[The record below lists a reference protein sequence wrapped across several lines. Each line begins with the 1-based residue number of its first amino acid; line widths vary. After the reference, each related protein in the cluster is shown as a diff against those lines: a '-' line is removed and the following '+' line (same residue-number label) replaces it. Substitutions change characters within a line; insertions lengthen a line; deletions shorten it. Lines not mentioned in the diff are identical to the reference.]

1 MNCESQKLLNEINIL
16 DFAVREINLFL
27 DTHPCHQEAMRFF
40 TYYNRLKKEKT
51 KEFASLYG
59 PLTLDEAKQTGSEFL
74 WTVQPWPWEG
84 GME

>member
-1 MNCESQKLLNEINIL
+1 MLVSSVQQSDSAI
-16 DFAVREINLFL
+16 
-27 DTHPCHQEAMRFF
+27 DTYIHMC
-40 TYYNRLKKEKT
+40 YVKKKYNRLKKEKM
-51 KEFASLYG
+51 KELASLYG